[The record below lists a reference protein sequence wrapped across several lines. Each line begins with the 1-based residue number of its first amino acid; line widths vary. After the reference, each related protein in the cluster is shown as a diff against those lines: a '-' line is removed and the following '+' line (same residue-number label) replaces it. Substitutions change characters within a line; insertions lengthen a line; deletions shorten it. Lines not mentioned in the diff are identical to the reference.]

1 MLGDKVKGSL
11 LGLKDRVRPTKG
23 TKPEVEEG
31 EEPDEKESVKRDRR
45 EASEAAAM
53 EVFQQGI
60 KATIK
65 SQQKAALEKQL
76 VSRHLTEIED
86 IRRVQRGIN
95 EAAMYKRIT
104 GNNIE
109 RRRPPTRKK
118 KLIRKKKKK

>member
-1 MLGDKVKGSL
+1 MLGDKIKGSL

-31 EEPDEKESVKRDRR
+31 EEPDEKESVRRDRR

-53 EVFQQGI
+53 DVFQQGI

-65 SQQKAALEKQL
+65 SQQKTAFEQQT
-76 VSRHLTEIED
+76 VSRHLSEIED

-95 EAAMYKRIT
+95 EVAMYKRIAS
-104 GNNIE
+104 NNIE
-109 RRRPPTRKK
+109 RRRRPS